1 MPADSPI
8 GSTRSFR
15 VHSYRSEFAI
25 VVECH
30 GKLTLETSPLLKSE
44 VRRMIPEAKH
54 IVLDLKE
61 VPLMDSFGLGTLAGL
76 YISCRTRSCK
86 LELINAN
93 KAIRELL
100 GMTHLLSLFEPAAR
114 YGGKLP

>member
-1 MPADSPI
+1 M
-8 GSTRSFR
+8 
-15 VHSYRSEFAI
+15 

-30 GKLTLETSPLLKSE
+30 GKLILETSALLKSE
-44 VRRMIPEAKH
+44 VRRMIPEAKR
-54 IVLDLKE
+54 IVLDLKQ
-61 VPLMDSFGLGTLAGL
+61 VPMMDSFGLGTLAGL

-86 LELINAN
+86 LELINTN

>member
-1 MPADSPI
+1 MLADSPL
-8 GSTRSFR
+8 GSTHSFR
-15 VHSYRSEFAI
+15 VHSYRSEHAI
-25 VVECH
+25 VVACH
-30 GKLTLETSPLLKSE
+30 GKLTLETSPLLKGE
-44 VRRMIPEAKH
+44 VRRMIPEAKR
-54 IVLDLKE
+54 IILDLKE
-61 VPLMDSFGLGTLAGL
+61 VPLMDSFGLGALAGL

-86 LELINAN
+86 LELTNAN